1 MFANITNTGTNIL
14 IDILRNAA
22 NSIVLINNDN
32 LEVNSNLS
40 YSDIE
45 DYVIYIADITN
56 SFEYNKR
63 YIKFE
68 GLIDSTISQS
78 ITHVALAFIQQ
89 NTKKLISIIKINPI
103 QILEIPQSVSYI
115 LDFHTI
121 QPIID
126 GRTHFQDRCIIDY
139 KILNYDNDLKY
150 SLDNTKI
157 EDSFK
162 IKYDGITEPYQIN
175 INVNNIV
182 NFDATTSYIESGLYP
197 PNVSISEDNTTYIKI
212 STANFSKYGDI
223 YFIDSSYNKYVIH
236 NLIYD
241 DKTESYI
248 SNQEGYL
255 WFFYDVYAFVKPNK
269 EYKIIS
275 RIFFPNTWSEDSTI
289 DYSSRDFP
297 DYNIINVE
305 NSYETS
311 NVYTTLYIPDNY
323 LIVGEVGSTWAGEQD
338 GIFIYKKVNDEQILN
353 QPKIISTISN
363 SRLGCS
369 LDHLHDWD
377 TGEDIVAVGEYNSLL
392 GGYRAGAV
400 RIFSINT
407 DGTQEEIYRIDGTA
421 SYEYFGRFV
430 KFDLLFGF
438 EDIYKILLIGSGSK
452 AYIYIYQDSQQ
463 NLFQV
468 SNNISNLEDGW
479 TDSGNYI
486 ILKTSSS
493 ILVYK
498 YENYN
503 YSLDMSIDISSIQN
517 QISYIYDPYTRVMFI
532 AQKDYD
538 NYIIKIKPVKLYLF
552 DSTYE
557 FLDDISLT
565 DVQIDPLMMGVT
577 DGKLVVLNR
586 EIVKIIDTYNYNIEA
601 SLPSFGDF
609 NSSQKP
615 KMSIYSYYAYGQDT
629 YDIFIPY
636 NKRVF
641 EYLYKV
647 EAQV

>member
-1 MFANITNTGTNIL
+1 MFANITDTGTNIL

-45 DYVIYIADITN
+45 DYVIYTADITN

-175 INVNNIV
+175 INVDNIV

-197 PNVSISEDNTTYIKI
+197 PSVSISEDNTTYIKI
-212 STANFSKYGDI
+212 STAGFSKYGNI
-223 YFIDSSYNKYVIH
+223 YFMDNIYNKYVIH

-248 SNQEGYL
+248 SNYENYFGS
-255 WFFYDVYAFVKPNK
+255 FYDVYAFVKPNK

-323 LIVGEVGSTWAGEQD
+323 LIVGEVGSTQFGEQD

-369 LDHLHDWD
+369 LDHLHDWN
-377 TGEDIVAVGEYNSLL
+377 TGEDIVVVGEYNSLL
-392 GGYRAGAV
+392 GGYGAGAV

-421 SYEYFGRFV
+421 SYENFGMFV
-430 KFDLLFGF
+430 KLDLLLA
-438 EDIYKILLIGSGSK
+438 EDENTYKILLIGSGSK
-452 AYIYIYQDSQQ
+452 AYIYIYQNSQQ

-468 SNNISNLEDGW
+468 SNNISSLEDGW

-517 QISYIYDPYTRVMFI
+517 QTSYIYDPYTRVMFI
-532 AQKDYD
+532 SYNDYN
-538 NYIIKIKPVKLYLF
+538 NYIIKIKPVKLYLS

-565 DVQIDPLMMGVT
+565 DVQGSLMMGVT
-577 DGKLVVLNR
+577 DGKLVVLNS
-586 EIVKIIDTYNYNIEA
+586 EIVKIINTYNYNIEA

-609 NSSQKP
+609 NSSQKFE
-615 KMSIYSYYAYGQDT
+615 MSIYSYYTYGYKI
-629 YDIFIPY
+629 YDIIIPY

-641 EYLYKV
+641 EYFYKIPL
-647 EAQV
+647 